1 VNYLTVRREIREAS
15 IEKAGRLEDRQA
27 GRLAPRSRSGKDWKL
42 EGKMLDR
49 TEKRGKACIGPSPLY
64 CLLITEY

>member
-15 IEKAGRLEDRQA
+15 IEKA

-42 EGKMLDR
+42 EGKMLDW

-64 CLLITEY
+64 RLLITEY